1 MAQRLDLLVNASA
14 TGTAQAA
21 IGGRYI
27 FAVEATFAGGSVALQ
42 TQGPNGTWINVAS
55 AATAN
60 GFTDVVLADG
70 SQVRAAVAS
79 GSPTAIYATLT
90 SVRA

>member
-1 MAQRLDLLVNASA
+1 MSQRIDLLSNASA
-14 TGTAQAA
+14 TGSGFEVV
-21 IGGRYI
+21 GGRYI
-27 FAVEATFAGGSVALQ
+27 FAVEATFAGGTIALQ
-42 TQGPNGTWINVAS
+42 AQGPNGTWINAAS
-55 AATAN
+55 AVSAA

-70 SQVRAAVAS
+70 SRVRAAVAS

>member
-1 MAQRLDLLVNASA
+1 MAQRLDLLSNASA
-14 TGTAQAA
+14 TGNAQQAV
-21 IGGRYI
+21 GGRYI
-27 FAVEATFAGGSVALQ
+27 FAVEATFSGGTVALQ
-42 TQGPNGTWINVAS
+42 AKGPNGTWINVAN
-55 AATAN
+55 AASAN

-70 SQVRAAVAS
+70 SEVRAAVAS